1 MMIMAGMKFTDRV
14 QAIAYSESRNLIFIA
29 SRDGKFYA
37 WKLPNRWRQEWVDK
51 FERDLLI
58 IKKRQ
63 EYEQIEEQRE
73 KENAARKS
81 PVQISK
87 QLTQP
92 LREPT
97 SPVKKLNSGL
107 ISEEAVAFLKK
118 SSTVPLE

>member
-1 MMIMAGMKFTDRV
+1 MIMAGMQFTDRV

-58 IKKRQ
+58 IKKRR

-87 QLTQP
+87 QLT
-92 LREPT
+92 
-97 SPVKKLNSGL
+97 
-107 ISEEAVAFLKK
+107 
-118 SSTVPLE
+118 

>member
-92 LREPT
+92 SKEPT

>member
-92 LREPT
+92 LKEPT

>member
-1 MMIMAGMKFTDRV
+1 MMIMAGMQFTDRV

-29 SRDGKFYA
+29 GRDGKFYV

-58 IKKRQ
+58 IKKRR

-87 QLTQP
+87 QLT
-92 LREPT
+92 
-97 SPVKKLNSGL
+97 
-107 ISEEAVAFLKK
+107 
-118 SSTVPLE
+118 